1 MGIYSGDSGANT
13 LTGNGADTLYG
24 LGGDDIIAAGAGDD
38 ALIGGAGN
46 DTLTGGSGKDIFVID
61 SYRFDRDVVADF
73 AIGTDKLDLSALGL
87 ADLDTLKPYLGQ
99 IGNDVVFS
107 IAIAGDVQ
115 SITLQNVKLADLLA
129 SPSSFVFNGLADQVV
144 WGGSAARDVLFGGN
158 GADVLRGFNG
168 NDDLNGGA
176 GSDTLDGGFGDDTL
190 RGGAGADMFRFTDRQ
205 FGSDII
211 KDFVVGID
219 RIDVRALGVGDL
231 ATLRPYLSQ
240 IGSDVVIQ
248 TAFGGEREA
257 ITIANV
263 TIANLL
269 AHPKSFLF
277 GAETGPQVFN
287 GTAGSDVLF
296 GGLGAD
302 TLFGGNGSD
311 DLDGGSGNDILHGGG
326 ASDSLRGGAG
336 SDLFVFDGRQFG
348 NDTIV
353 DFVRGTDHIDLR
365 NFGMADAASLQPF
378 MSQIGKDVVIKTT
391 FAGEQESITIRGT
404 TITKL
409 MATPDAFVFNTSA
422 ERQVVG
428 GTDAVDTLFGGKGA
442 DTLFGYGGFDTL
454 SGGIGNDILIGG
466 AGDDTLYGGLGADR
480 FVLGFGDGYD
490 TIMDFSRAQGDRI
503 DLRSIDPDAAYGDQ
517 KLKLVTGDFTAAGQI
532 RLFTHGGITTI
543 FVNLDDN
550 LKTDEVAI
558 DVHSDA
564 LLTVADILL

>member
-73 AIGTDKLDLSALGL
+73 AIGTDKLDLSALGI

-302 TLFGGNGSD
+302 TLFGG
-311 DLDGGSGNDILHGGG
+311 
-326 ASDSLRGGAG
+326 
-336 SDLFVFDGRQFG
+336 
-348 NDTIV
+348 
-353 DFVRGTDHIDLR
+353 
-365 NFGMADAASLQPF
+365 
-378 MSQIGKDVVIKTT
+378 
-391 FAGEQESITIRGT
+391 
-404 TITKL
+404 
-409 MATPDAFVFNTSA
+409 
-422 ERQVVG
+422 
-428 GTDAVDTLFGGKGA
+428 KGA